1 MQLNFSIWDALNW
14 ILSQVGDVI
23 RMENNSFIAADILLL
38 SRFTVQKNV
47 SDINNSTVS
56 AVTTLTACVT
66 SKLLS
71 WMGKIQ
77 NLLVF
82 CD

>member
-1 MQLNFSIWDALNW
+1 
-14 ILSQVGDVI
+14 
-23 RMENNSFIAADILLL
+23 MENNSFIAADILLL
-38 SRFTVQKNV
+38 SRFTLQKNV
-47 SDINNSTVS
+47 SNFKNSTLY
-56 AVTTLTACVT
+56 AVTTLTAFVT